1 MTNKKYELTDDTM
14 VIGGC
19 TLHRIRALR
28 SFGNVIRGELGGFI
42 QSEAN
47 LSHAGEA
54 WVHDDAAV
62 YNNARVM
69 HNAQIR
75 AHARVSDIAHISG
88 HASVTDNALVTNAA
102 LMEGNALVFGDA
114 LVFGAATVKDRASV
128 GGHAEVKDYAII
140 GGCSYIGGYT
150 VAAGNAEISNFNTPQ
165 ALLANAVIRG
175 DAYILNP
182 NDVLVISSIGSRADG
197 LTAYRSK
204 MSEGIEV
211 STGCFQGTLEEFKKQ
226 VKRTHGENRYGKE
239 YQAAI
244 AFIKKFF
251 SIDRGLD

>member
-28 SFGNVIRGELGGFI
+28 SFGNVIKGKLGGFI
-42 QSEAN
+42 QSEDN

-54 WVHDDAAV
+54 WVHDYAAV
-62 YNNARVM
+62 YNKARVM
-69 HNAQIR
+69 HNAQIM
-75 AHARVSDIAHISG
+75 AHARVFGSARISG
-88 HASVTDNALVTNAA
+88 YAIVTENALVMGVAQVK
-102 LMEGNALVFGDA
+102 GNARVFEDAKIFGDA
-114 LVFGAATVKDRASV
+114 IVEDQASV
-128 GGHAEVKDYAII
+128 CGHAEVKDYAII
-140 GGCSYIGGYT
+140 GRCSYIGGYT
-150 VAAGNAEISNFNTPQ
+150 VAAGNAEISSFNTPQ

-175 DAYILNP
+175 DAYILNS